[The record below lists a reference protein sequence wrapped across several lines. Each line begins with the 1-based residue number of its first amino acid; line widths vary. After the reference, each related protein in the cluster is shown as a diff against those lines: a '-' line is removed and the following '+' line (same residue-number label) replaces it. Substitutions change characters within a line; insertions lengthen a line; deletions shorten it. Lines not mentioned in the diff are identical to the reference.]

1 MKKHFVRRNGVLSRT
16 IFFKNLFFILL
27 LLHLTGCGFQGRKYT
42 TGHYWDGRNEIE
54 YEKQSAKQSES
65 ESEKQKEKEKEN
77 EELNGNEAELGNI
90 EQSATIQPLLMSIDS
105 IPPPVLGT
113 MPKVKTEI
121 PNEEEIPEEL
131 KKAHTTVGIATGIL
145 GFLTLANLISVIAQA
160 TTAGVGAVSIFFIS
174 IVAML
179 IALIVN
185 IVLLGILKAKINRYN
200 PNAKQESWYKKT
212 RIIKGFAI
220 GLNYLSGILIL
231 FYAAFVLL
239 IALLFGFI

>member
-1 MKKHFVRRNGVLSRT
+1 MKKHFDHRNGALSCT

-42 TGHYWDGRNEIE
+42 TGHYWNGRNEIE
-54 YEKQSAKQSES
+54 YEKQS
-65 ESEKQKEKEKEN
+65 EKQKEKENENEN
-77 EELNGNEAELGNI
+77 EELKVNEVDLGKI
-90 EQSATIQPLLMSIDS
+90 EHSETIQPFLTCYDHDS
-105 IPPPVLGT
+105 SKLVQNIP
-113 MPKVKTEI
+113 KIKTEI
-121 PNEEEIPEEL
+121 PDEVEIPEEL
-131 KKAHTTVGIATGIL
+131 KGAHTTVGIVTGIL
-145 GFLTLANLISVIAQA
+145 GFLTLANLISAVAQA

-185 IVLLGILKAKINRYN
+185 IISLGTLKAKINRYN

-231 FYAAFVLL
+231 FYAAFALL
-239 IALLFGFI
+239 LLLLFGLI